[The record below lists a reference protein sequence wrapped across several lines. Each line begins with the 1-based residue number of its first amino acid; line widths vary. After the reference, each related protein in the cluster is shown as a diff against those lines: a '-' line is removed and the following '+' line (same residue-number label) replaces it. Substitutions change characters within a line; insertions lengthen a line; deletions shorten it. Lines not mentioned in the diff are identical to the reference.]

1 MLVTP
6 KITGCAPYAA
16 LHREVDLLQ
25 KVNRN
30 DACPCGSGKKY
41 KACCGQFH
49 NGIQYP
55 DDPEMMIRSRYS
67 AYVVG
72 NVDYLYRTTHPS
84 NEALDGKTAEAYKN
98 ETLLY
103 CQKVDFTGLTI
114 HNIEP
119 EDEKGIARGTLT
131 AQYKVAG
138 QEEDSFTE
146 RSEFIRVDGRLLY
159 LNGTEIEGVAA
170 D

>member
-1 MLVTP
+1 M
-6 KITGCAPYAA
+6 
-16 LHREVDLLQ
+16 LQ

-30 DACPCGSGKKY
+30 DPCPCGSGKKY

-55 DDPEMMIRSRYS
+55 DDPEKLIRSRYT

-84 NEALDGKTAEAYKN
+84 NEALEGKTAEAYKQ

-103 CQKVDFTGLTI
+103 CQKVDFTKLTI
-114 HNIEP
+114 QEIQP
-119 EDEKGIARGTLT
+119 EDEKGISRATLT
-131 AQYKVAG
+131 AHYRVIG
-138 QEEDSFTE
+138 QPEDSFTE

-159 LNGTEIEGVAA
+159 LNGTEVEGAAA